1 MDKLTNEFKNS
12 LIYNAGDTLTDYLE
26 VGIDNFIEDGVLRE
40 IPIVKSIVS
49 GLKIAKNIY
58 DRNLL
63 KQTITFLNELN
74 NGTISKDRLIA
85 YKTTIENNPKKCEDE
100 LGRVLL
106 YLNSFMDKEKSIM
119 LSKLF
124 KAYVNQIINWNE
136 FCEYSEIVNRLFIQD
151 IQVLKEV
158 FIDNKDIIDD
168 FDNKYRIDR
177 IASIGLVNLNS
188 SSRYYSEDEELL
200 LDDFTIAKTEI
211 SEKFVNIIFN

>member
-1 MDKLTNEFKNS
+1 MDRLTQDFANS
-12 LIYNAGDTLTDYLE
+12 LIISAEDGIKDCIEL
-26 VGIDNFIEDGVLRE
+26 GIDSFIKDGVLKE
-40 IPIVKSIVS
+40 FPIVSTIVS

-63 KQTITFLNELN
+63 KQSLTFLDELN
-74 NGTISKDRLIA
+74 NGSVSKDKLIA
-85 YKTTIENNPKKCEDE
+85 YQSTILNNPQKCEEE
-100 LGRVLL
+100 LGRVMI
-106 YLNSFMDKEKSIM
+106 YLNTFIDKEKSIM

-124 KAYVNQIINWNE
+124 KAYVSQIINWNE

-168 FDNKYRIDR
+168 FDKKYRIDR

-188 SSRYYSEDEELL
+188 SSRYYSENEELL

-211 SEKFVNIIFN
+211 SEKFINIIFN

>member
-1 MDKLTNEFKNS
+1 MDKLTRDFANS
-12 LIYNAGDTLTDYLE
+12 LIISAEDGIKDCIEL
-26 VGIDNFIEDGVLRE
+26 GIDSFIEDGVLKE
-40 IPIVKSIVS
+40 FPIVNTIVS
-49 GLKIAKNIY
+49 GLKFAKNIY

-63 KQTITFLNELN
+63 KQTLTFIAELN
-74 NGTISKDRLIA
+74 NGTISKDKLISYQA
-85 YKTTIENNPKKCEDE
+85 TILNNPKKCEEE
-100 LGRVLL
+100 LGRILI

-151 IQVLKEV
+151 IPVLKEV

>member
-1 MDKLTNEFKNS
+1 MDKLTRDFANS
-12 LIYNAGDTLTDYLE
+12 LIISAEDGIKDCIEL
-26 VGIDNFIEDGVLRE
+26 GIDSFIEDGVLKE
-40 IPIVKSIVS
+40 FPIVNTIVS
-49 GLKIAKNIY
+49 GLKFAKNIY

-63 KQTITFLNELN
+63 KQTLTFIAELN
-74 NGTISKDRLIA
+74 NGTISKDKLIA
-85 YKTTIENNPKKCEDE
+85 YQATILNNPKKCEEE
-100 LGRVLL
+100 LGRILI

-151 IQVLKEV
+151 IPVLKEV